1 MAVIVVNYAYTLPAG
16 GGYQTLTT
24 TAPTQAIAFYINQ
37 LQLQLTAADADTTC
51 TITHNWNLA
60 AAEQTNLYPWI
71 TFVPNHDSLGT
82 VAPVLVFTVTTNTLT
97 LVKANTVAGSGGSYL
112 VTVSRPSTIIR

>member
-51 TITHNWNLA
+51 TITHNWNLT
-60 AAEQTNLYPWI
+60 AAEQTNLYPWV
-71 TFVPNHDSLGT
+71 TYLPDPTSLGT
-82 VAPVLVFTVTTNTLT
+82 VAPVLLFTVTTNTLT
-97 LVKANTVAGSGGSYL
+97 LVKANTVAGSGGTYR